1 MDTTAHMKY
10 HCMNGWC
17 VAPAVKI
24 LWRFPLCGNPMSL
37 IVPIVRSMV
46 VATAAVL
53 LLVLVHPV
61 AAASWSPERNV
72 EIIVTTGPSGA
83 QDRTART
90 MQGILQQRKLLGVPV
105 TVVNK
110 PGAGGGLGLIY
121 LNQHARDGH
130 YLLTTSPTLLANHIV
145 GISQLTYTDVTPLAQ
160 LFSEYVGFAVR
171 ADSPI
176 RSARDLVERIRKD
189 PAAMSASISTSAGN
203 HNHIAIGMV
212 LKAAGIDLKPLK
224 VVVFKASGESVT
236 AVLGGHVDFLATTAS
251 NLVQQVS
258 EGKMR
263 VLAIAAP
270 SRLGGALAG
279 VPTWRELG
287 VNAIGN
293 NWRGVAGPRGM
304 SSAQADYWQSQL
316 AKLVATDEW
325 KADIEKNLW
334 VGNFMNA
341 ADSALA
347 YKQQYGE
354 LKEVL
359 TGLGLAR

>member
-1 MDTTAHMKY
+1 MLARIRLTAA
-10 HCMNGWC
+10 GIAAAILSAIL
-17 VAPAVKI
+17 VA
-24 LWRFPLCGNPMSL
+24 
-37 IVPIVRSMV
+37 
-46 VATAAVL
+46 ATAAAT
-53 LLVLVHPV
+53 
-61 AAASWSPERNV
+61 AATWAPERNV
-72 EIIVTTGPSGA
+72 EIVVTTGPSGA

-90 MQGILQQRKLLGVPV
+90 MQAILQQRKILNVPV
-105 TVVNK
+105 SVMNK

-130 YLLTTSPTLLANHIV
+130 YLLTTSPTILANHIV

-176 RSARDLVERIRKD
+176 KSARDLVDRVRKD
-189 PAAMSASISTSAGN
+189 PSAFSASISTSAGN
-203 HNHIAIGMV
+203 HNHIAIGLVM
-212 LKAAGIDLKPLK
+212 KAAGIDLKPLK

-251 NLVQQVS
+251 NLMQQAS

-270 SRLGGALAG
+270 ARLRGALAS

-287 VNAIGN
+287 VDAIGN

-304 SSAQADYWQSQL
+304 TGPQVEYWQAQL

-325 KADIEKNLW
+325 KSDIDKNLW
-334 VGNFMNA
+334 VGNFMSA
-341 ADSALA
+341 ADSAA
-347 YKQQYGE
+347 EYKRQYAE

-359 TGLGLAR
+359 TGLGLAK